1 MFWKKFVITLF
12 IFILILLYRAYVV
25 FTPDKTI
32 FEPCSSTND
41 NHSLEFHEQRL
52 RTFQTLLQF
61 QTISYEEN
69 NQNFTELKHCRNFI
83 KQHYD
88 DLITKYSKFVQLHDI
103 AEYSL
108 LYEIRGKNSNLKPF
122 LLSAHFDV
130 VPTGNLSRWKY
141 PPFDGHSDGQFI
153 YARGTLDDKGSV
165 FTMMEALKEYL
176 NVHGQP
182 SRTFYIGLT
191 HDEEVGRAGAMGI
204 AKYLSK
210 QPFGHDGQF
219 EFVLDEGT
227 IILEEA
233 FPTLHNPIAII
244 GVAEKGYMTIEY
256 SISLPPGHSSMPT
269 APTAIGILA
278 RAVDKLESTLQP
290 SQFGRGPEISL
301 LHSITPYLKFP
312 LRLALSNI
320 WLFGYLIQLALAQK
334 PGTNALQRTTSAV
347 TLISGGEKENIL
359 PTSASATINHRIHT
373 ADSCQ
378 KILENNRRII
388 NDDRIVPRVKNCV
401 EPSPSSPYGKDV
413 YSYRIIE
420 QTIRQTFDK
429 DRQPII
435 VVPGLMLGATDS
447 RSYTNLSK
455 NLYRFSPFIYH
466 HDDLDRLHGDNER
479 MTHLDVQR
487 GLNFYFHL
495 IVNNQLGHIPESK
508 LNTEL

>member
-69 NQNFTELKHCRNFI
+69 NQNFTELKRCRNFI

-130 VPTGNLSRWKY
+130 VPTGNLS
-141 PPFDGHSDGQFI
+141 P
-153 YARGTLDDKGSV
+153 
-165 FTMMEALKEYL
+165 
-176 NVHGQP
+176 
-182 SRTFYIGLT
+182 
-191 HDEEVGRAGAMGI
+191 
-204 AKYLSK
+204 
-210 QPFGHDGQF
+210 
-219 EFVLDEGT
+219 
-227 IILEEA
+227 
-233 FPTLHNPIAII
+233 
-244 GVAEKGYMTIEY
+244 
-256 SISLPPGHSSMPT
+256 
-269 APTAIGILA
+269 
-278 RAVDKLESTLQP
+278 
-290 SQFGRGPEISL
+290 
-301 LHSITPYLKFP
+301 
-312 LRLALSNI
+312 
-320 WLFGYLIQLALAQK
+320 QK